1 MPVAY
6 QGVNRFSNAVALL
19 GSGRVLALRQ
29 IADALIETGFVTGS
43 RHGDRN
49 PEAEAGERS
58 LDACAFIGTNPPES
72 SIGLTHEPSAE
83 AKIPDFLSM
92 SRPQNYPIS

>member
-19 GSGRVLALRQ
+19 VSGRVLVLRQ

-43 RHGDRN
+43 LSAVS
-49 PEAEAGERS
+49 EA
-58 LDACAFIGTNPPES
+58 PPSEELGVETLCRGAS
-72 SIGLTHEPSAE
+72 DTAT
-83 AKIPDFLSM
+83 
-92 SRPQNYPIS
+92 

>member
-19 GSGRVLALRQ
+19 VSGRVLVLRQ

-43 RHGDRN
+43 R
-49 PEAEAGERS
+49 
-58 LDACAFIGTNPPES
+58 LVES
-72 SIGLTHEPSAE
+72 DLVTWPRFCRIRAIRKPVCNSS
-83 AKIPDFLSM
+83 DSC
-92 SRPQNYPIS
+92 